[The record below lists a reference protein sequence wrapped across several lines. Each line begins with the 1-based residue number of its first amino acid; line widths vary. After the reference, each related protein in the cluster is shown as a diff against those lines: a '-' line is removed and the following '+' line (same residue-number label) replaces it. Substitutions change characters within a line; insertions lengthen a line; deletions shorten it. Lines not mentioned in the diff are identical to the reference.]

1 MEFDEVLGML
11 TGMEST
17 DGIPLVRDA
26 FTKYNDEITEGANA
40 KISEL
45 ESQLDE
51 MQRKYQDTAARN
63 YELMRAVTAPAPS
76 NEPGEG
82 DDNNLTAEPTD
93 EEKDIKHLFQG
104 GR

>member
-1 MEFDEVLGML
+1 MEFDEVLEMLNGMQ
-11 TGMEST
+11 ST
-17 DGIPLVRDA
+17 EGIPVVRDA
-26 FTKYNDEITEGANA
+26 FTRYNDEVTEGANA

-63 YELMRAVTAPAPS
+63 YELMRAVTAPAPQ
-76 NEPGEG
+76 NEPGDG
-82 DDNNLTAEPTD
+82 DDNNLTAEPT
-93 EEKDIKHLFQG
+93 EEDKDINRLFQG